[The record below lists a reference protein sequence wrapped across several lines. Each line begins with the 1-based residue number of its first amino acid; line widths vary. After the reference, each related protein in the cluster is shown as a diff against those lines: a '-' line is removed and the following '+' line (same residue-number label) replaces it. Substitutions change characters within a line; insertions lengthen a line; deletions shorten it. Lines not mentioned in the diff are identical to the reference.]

1 MLNVTQGSRHHQAS
15 TCMCL
20 WWGEAVRPRTRI
32 LPRRLLIT
40 VGLIA
45 WLLWVPVIIAFG
57 GCVGMGATCHS
68 PCVLTSYELPT
79 VPGLVALQVI
89 EPLHDEPPT
98 YLPTPNLK
106 VPTPPPRYALF
117 SSSFSLKL

>member
-1 MLNVTQGSRHHQAS
+1 MLNITQCNGHHLAF
-15 TCMCL
+15 TRMCL
-20 WWGEAVRPRTRI
+20 WWDEAVRPRTRI
-32 LPRRLLIT
+32 RARRLLII

-45 WLLWVPVIIAFG
+45 WLLWVPVVIAFG

-89 EPLHDEPPT
+89 EPLHAESPT
-98 YLPTPNLK
+98 YLPTPSLK
-106 VPTPPPRYALF
+106 VPTPPPRFALF
-117 SSSFSLKL
+117 SSSFSVML

>member
-1 MLNVTQGSRHHQAS
+1 MLNITQCNGHHQAF
-15 TCMCL
+15 TRMCL
-20 WWGEAVRPRTRI
+20 WWDEAVRPRTCIRA
-32 LPRRLLIT
+32 RHLLIIL
-40 VGLIA
+40 GLIA

-79 VPGLVALQVI
+79 VPGLVAMQVI

-98 YLPTPNLK
+98 YLPTP
-106 VPTPPPRYALF
+106 PPRRPSAPPRLAPIG
-117 SSSFSLKL
+117 SGVPA